1 MRKTENFKILDREFE
16 ITSLDPLT
24 SLKTLKH
31 VSAVLGPIFSAAAS
45 SATPDGPD
53 VALKNAIEGLDELPA
68 LAAVFRKACKVDW
81 ATSEGGA
88 AKRVPLDAFFDLVFV
103 GEPASLIAW
112 LVACVKFEYSDFL
125 VGSGPALLAGMAND
139 LTSLTG
145 SLGKSGESS
154 STKGSQ

>member
-1 MRKTENFKILDREFE
+1 MRKTETFKILDREYE

-53 VALKNAIEGLDELPA
+53 LALKNAIEGLDELPA
-68 LAAVFRKACKVDW
+68 IAAIFRKACKVDW
-81 ATSEGGA
+81 EGKKVA
-88 AKRVPLDAFFDLVFV
+88 LDAFFDIVFT

-112 LVACVKFEYSDFL
+112 LVACIKFEYSDFL
-125 VGSGPALLAGMAND
+125 VGSGPALLAGMASD

-145 SLGKSGESS
+145 SLGKSGDSS
-154 STKGSQ
+154 QTKGSA